1 MSTSL
6 SRQEIHDFWENHWCA
21 EFRDAYHEGWKKG
34 WKEGWKKGWKK
45 GWEEG
50 REEGREEGMVMVLT
64 QFMAQTHQSAEAIT
78 AQLDIS
84 PEERGRLL
92 GLLKASSSLTTNA

>member
-21 EFRDAYHEGWKKG
+21 EFRDAYHEGMEK
-34 WKEGWKKGWKK
+34 
-45 GWEEG
+45 
-50 REEGREEGMVMVLT
+50 GMVKILT
-64 QFMAQTHQSAEAIT
+64 QFMAQMHQSAEAVT
-78 AQLDIS
+78 AQLDLS

-92 GLLKASSSLTTNA
+92 DLLKASSSLTRE

>member
-21 EFRDAYHEGWKKG
+21 EFRDAYHEGMEKG
-34 WKEGWKKGWKK
+34 MEK
-45 GWEEG
+45 
-50 REEGREEGMVMVLT
+50 GMVKILT
-64 QFMAQTHQSAEAIT
+64 QLMAQTHQSAEAIT

-84 PEERGRLL
+84 PEERGRLMD
-92 GLLKASSSLTTNA
+92 LLNALSSSASPE